1 MGLWP
6 FNRNRRKLPFGPPG
20 AFDEDAAGPG
30 GPGRKAKPGAKADDV
45 ELTTWDHPERAQRLR
60 AVIALW
66 FVVAAAVTGYF
77 LYQRALE
84 LADPSRNL
92 TNVMGSVGGQTSAV
106 LRDADVIKILNTKY
120 KLQPRFIS
128 SLSLPMVETPPSGQ
142 DFLWPSNPY
151 GVAIYKRG
159 VKRPM
164 VASQVLFTSPLVV
177 FSRPEI
183 TQALYARGRVGVG
196 SGGNY
201 RVDMRALVSLVSG
214 NRPWSDLGVSRY
226 RGPISLGTTL
236 PDQTNLGMIHAG
248 LCADILLGGRVKT
261 PADVG
266 AVKGRLR
273 FVFQGGNLIG
283 ENSDETVPDF
293 MTAKNVRQPLMMG
306 YESEA
311 LDFKISLQRSPQPNA
326 KVGDVLYPNPTVWRT
341 HPFIAVN
348 LRGKKLMEA
357 LADPA
362 IRDIAWERY
371 GLRPVSG
378 TSNASV
384 ITAMHVPSQI
394 DGIIALPD
402 VGIVST
408 LLEGL

>member
-6 FNRNRRKLPFGPPG
+6 FNRSRRKLPFDDP
-20 AFDEDAAGPG
+20 AMFDADPAGLDAAG
-30 GPGRKAKPGAKADDV
+30 RKARPAAKADEV

-66 FVVAAAVTGYF
+66 FVVAAGVTGYF
-77 LYQRALE
+77 LYQRALD
-84 LADPSRNL
+84 LADPNRNL
-92 TNVMGSVGGQTSAV
+92 TNILGTVGGQTSAV
-106 LRDADVIKILNTKY
+106 LRDADVIKILNRKY
-120 KLQPRFIS
+120 KLQPRFSS

-151 GVAIYKRG
+151 GVGIYRRG
-159 VKRPM
+159 AKRPM

-177 FSRPEI
+177 FCRPEV
-183 TQALYARGRVGVG
+183 TQALYTRGLVGVG

-201 RVDMRALVSLVSG
+201 RVDMRALARLVAD
-214 NRPWSDLGVSRY
+214 NRPWTELGISQY

-248 LCADILLGGRVKT
+248 LCANILLGDRVKT
-261 PADVG
+261 AADVG
-266 AVKGRLR
+266 RIKPRLR
-273 FVFQGGNLIG
+273 NVFQGANLIG

-293 MTAKNVRQPLMMG
+293 MTAKHVRQPMMMG

-311 LDFKISLQRSPQPNA
+311 LDFKLALQRSPQPNA
-326 KVGDVLYPNPTVWRT
+326 KIGDILYPNPTVWRT
-341 HPFIAVN
+341 HPFIAIN

-378 TSNASV
+378 TSNAAA
-384 ITAMHVPSQI
+384 ITVMHVPSQI

-402 VGIVST
+402 LSVVPA
-408 LLEGL
+408 LLEDL